1 MVQAPAQTVSLSE
14 FLALPETQPASEYID
29 GYIVQKP
36 MPQGKH
42 STIQRDLTMA
52 VEMVLKPQ
60 KRGRVFPE
68 LRCTFGGRSIV
79 PDIAIFT
86 WERIPR
92 DEDGS
97 IANQFSLAPDW
108 IVEIL
113 SPDQSQTKI
122 TKKILFC
129 LQHGT
134 QLGWLIDP
142 AEQTVFVYASEH
154 ALQVF
159 DIEAPNTLLPVPHF
173 ATNVHLTVQ
182 DIANWLLS

>member
-1 MVQAPAQTVSLSE
+1 MVQAPAPE

-29 GYIVQKP
+29 GYILQKP

-52 VEMVLKPQ
+52 VKPQ

-108 IVEIL
+108 MVEIL
-113 SPDQSQTKI
+113 SPDQSQTKV

-129 LQHGT
+129 LQQGT

-142 AEQTVFVYASEH
+142 TEQTVFVYASEQ

-159 DIEAPNTLLPVPHF
+159 DMDSPDRSLPVPNF
-173 ATNVHLTVQ
+173 ASDVHLTVQ
-182 DIANWLLS
+182 DMVNGLLG

>member
-14 FLALPETQPASEYID
+14 FLALPDTQPASEYID
-29 GYIVQKP
+29 GYIIQKP
-36 MPQGKH
+36 MPQVKH

-52 VEMVLKPQ
+52 VERVLKPQ

-97 IANQFSLAPDW
+97 IANRFSLAPDW
-108 IVEIL
+108 MVEIL
-113 SPDQSQTKI
+113 SPDQSQTKV

-129 LQHGT
+129 LQQGT

-142 AEQTVFVYASEH
+142 TEQTVFVYASEQ

-159 DIEAPNTLLPVPHF
+159 DMDSPDRSLPVPNF
-173 ATNVHLTVQ
+173 ASDVHLTVQ
-182 DIANWLLS
+182 DMVNGLLG

>member
-1 MVQAPAQTVSLSE
+1 MVQAPAKPIPLEV
-14 FLALPETQPASEYID
+14 FLTLPETQPASEYIN
-29 GYIVQKP
+29 GHVIQKP

-60 KRGRVFPE
+60 RKGRVFPE

-79 PDIAIFT
+79 LDIAIFT
-86 WERIPR
+86 WEQIPR

-97 IANQFSLAPDW
+97 IANQFSHSPDW

-113 SPDQSQTKI
+113 SPDQSQTKV

-134 QLGWLIDP
+134 QIGWLIDP
-142 AEQTVFVYASEH
+142 AEQTVFVYASGQT
-154 ALQVF
+154 LQVF
-159 DIEAPNTLLPVPHF
+159 DMEAPIPLPVPNF
-173 ATNVHLTVQ
+173 ASDVHLTVQ
-182 DIANWLLS
+182 DIVNWLLV